1 MCSAVLFNVVGLVS
15 RPKREYNVSVV
26 VTLPVELLREL
37 DEEAE
42 RRGYRTRSDV
52 VREAVK
58 RLLEEWRRERGEEEE
73 SGLPRS

>member
-1 MCSAVLFNVVGLVS
+1 MS
-15 RPKREYNVSVV
+15 KRGYNVPLV
-26 VTLPVELLREL
+26 VTIPYELLKEL

-58 RLLEEWRRERGEEEE
+58 RLLEEWRRERAEREA
-73 SGLPRS
+73 